1 MKSGRNIKKL
11 KWFLIKQDLNENWK
25 WWLQREIFQL
35 ESELEEEEVAAK
47 QELSTDKDA
56 AKQFLVEMV

>member
-1 MKSGRNIKKL
+1 MRSKL
-11 KWFLIKQDLNENWK
+11 NSAVVVAVLKTEKVNDCRGGAEP
-25 WWLQREIFQL
+25 
-35 ESELEEEEVAAK
+35 EEEEVAAK